1 MTCSQHSV
9 HWGVNPPAPANP
21 PPLFFSKPPSNLQ
34 TAQAPIFRQFPPIFC
49 FFVKPSPPKNG
60 IFQWAPIIFKC
71 LSLTPSHLLK
81 VTKFLVR
88 FSQFKFLVMTKKNIF
103 VYKLF
108 LYLNI
113 SDFSLLFMW
122 RMQTPRGKKSPFVS
136 QQRPS
141 KKWDPVKPHFWKFGR
156 RLDPSQQRGGAGV
169 HTILNYES

>member
-1 MTCSQHSV
+1 MTCSQDSV
-9 HWGVNPPAPANP
+9 HWGINPPAPPTP
-21 PPLFFSKPPSNLQ
+21 PPPP
-34 TAQAPIFRQFPPIFC
+34 PPIFC

>member
-1 MTCSQHSV
+1 MLFAKQQCQHCDLPSTEKNTIIINHLLITKWHV
-9 HWGVNPPAPANP
+9 LKIVCIGVSTPLPPPTP
-21 PPLFFSKPPSNLQ
+21 PPLFLEATLKSANC
-34 TAQAPIFRQFPPIFC
+34 PIPPIFC

-122 RMQTPRGKKSPFVS
+122 RMQTPKRKKATPCF
-136 QQRPS
+136 PAT
-141 KKWDPVKPHFWKFGR
+141 P
-156 RLDPSQQRGGAGV
+156 L
-169 HTILNYES
+169 